1 MTACRRGAFAAGGG
15 GMARRLGAAAIMGLA
30 VAAAL
35 PAKDA
40 PRERLVPADGLVAAR
55 VGGAAMTI
63 RIDPAMIA
71 MPMLDSAH
79 AALAGL
85 KPGPFAM
92 RFAVGPRL
100 FTGHTAVAPVVLPGA
115 APFKRRIGWAVQ
127 ARTAGIAGAIG
138 PGGLPEPLVRFTLR
152 PPIAGERTVTLPMM
166 KAGGLF
172 GDWGASDA
180 MILVGGQPMRLRFDP
195 HHPRTLATAGAAV
208 RLAAAQGGTLS
219 GAPAPVEIAF
229 GIARPVR
236 TLTLAR
242 PLAIG
247 PLQLAVLGARTGD
260 YGRTS
265 AIAEAEPDPD
275 ELVVVARG
283 KKADPARDRLNLGA
297 DMLARCSSILFDK
310 PARRITLTCA

>member
-1 MTACRRGAFAAGGG
+1 
-15 GMARRLGAAAIMGLA
+15 MARRHGAAAIGLLTLGAAAA
-30 VAAAL
+30 V
-35 PAKDA
+35 KDV

-55 VGGAAMTI
+55 VADAAVTL

-71 MPMLDSAH
+71 MPMLD
-79 AALAGL
+79 AAQAARAGL
-85 KPGPFAM
+85 KVGPFAM

-100 FTGHTAVAPVVLPGA
+100 FKGETAVAPLVLPDA
-115 APFKRRIGWAVQ
+115 APFKRRVAWTSRAP
-127 ARTAGIAGAIG
+127 AAGIAGAMG
-138 PGGLPEPLVRFTLR
+138 PGGVPEPLVRFTLR
-152 PPIAGERTVTLPMM
+152 PPVAGERAVTLPMM

-172 GDWGASDA
+172 GGWGASDA

-208 RLAAAQGGTLS
+208 RLAAAQGGSLS
-219 GAPAPVEIAF
+219 GAAAAVEIAF
-229 GIARPVR
+229 GVERPVR

-242 PLAIG
+242 PLEIG
-247 PLQLAVLGARTGD
+247 SLRLAVLGARTGD
-260 YGRTS
+260 YGGTA
-265 AIAEAEPDPD
+265 AIAEAEQDPD

-283 KKADPARDRLNLGA
+283 RKADPSRDRLNLGA

>member
-1 MTACRRGAFAAGGG
+1 MAGWHW
-15 GMARRLGAAAIMGLA
+15 AAAIGLLA
-30 VAAAL
+30 VGAAL
-35 PAKDA
+35 SAKDA
-40 PRERLVPADGLVAAR
+40 PHERLVPADGLVAAR
-55 VGGAAMTI
+55 IGEVAMTV

-85 KPGPFAM
+85 KAGPFPM
-92 RFAVGPRL
+92 QFAVGPQV
-100 FTGHTAVAPVVLPGA
+100 FKGQTAIAPIALAGG
-115 APFKRRIGWAVQ
+115 APFKRRVGWATRS
-127 ARTAGIAGAIG
+127 RTAGIAGAMG
-138 PGGLPEPLVRFTLR
+138 PGGIPEPRVRFTLR
-152 PPIAGERTVTLPMM
+152 PPVAGERAVTLPMM
-166 KAGGLF
+166 KSGGLF
-172 GDWGASDA
+172 GDWGASEA

-219 GAPAPVEIAF
+219 GAAVPVEIAF
-229 GIARPVR
+229 GVERPVR

-242 PLAIG
+242 PLQIG
-247 PLQLAVLGARTGD
+247 PLQLATLGARTSD

-283 KKADPARDRLNLGA
+283 KKADPSRDRLNLGA